1 MRLSE
6 RSRTFVVLGSCATQ
20 VSASLDVAGPV
31 RAGTRHAAYTEW
43 SVTWRLGRAGTV
55 VGDATV
61 DLEIETTLPRWIAT
75 RAADPALVAAWD
87 LFVQGLA
94 AHEAGHRAIAIEAAA
109 TVHRALAAL
118 GGRPFDAD
126 LERDARRT
134 VDALID
140 AARADELHYDRET
153 AGGATDPRI
162 GRSFDLVAAGVP
174 A

>member
-61 DLEIETTLPRWIAT
+61 DLEIETPGALKLTAGSIEL
-75 RAADPALVAAWD
+75 RAKQGEVRVAASD
-87 LFVQGLA
+87 DVIVTGEQIHLN
-94 AHEAGHRAIAIEAAA
+94 
-109 TVHRALAAL
+109 
-118 GGRPFDAD
+118 
-126 LERDARRT
+126 
-134 VDALID
+134 
-140 AARADELHYDRET
+140 
-153 AGGATDPRI
+153 
-162 GRSFDLVAAGVP
+162 
-174 A
+174 